1 MGELV
6 VMTAPRVCRMAV
18 IGRSGHIFE
27 GNVQMDRRLL
37 VLALGM
43 FALGTDTFVVAGVL
57 PEVARSFH
65 VGIGAAG
72 QMTTLYAVTNGILAP
87 IIATLAARVPRK
99 TLLLT
104 GLGIFVVAN
113 LGTALAPSFA
123 LAMVM
128 RALAGAA
135 AAAFSTTAISS
146 ATVIVPPERRGGA
159 IAVVIAG
166 LSLST
171 ALGAPLGALIGGL
184 SDWHWTMVFVAALAA
199 ASGLGVMALLSHIP
213 MLPPVSLAQRLAPLS
228 DRRVGLTLASTFLFF
243 TAAFTIYTY
252 LSVVFDR
259 AIGGNT
265 AVLSGLLVLW
275 GTAGTVSNFLVGRLV
290 DTIGNRKVLT
300 TMLVFVVADFVLLPW
315 TSTHLWTAI
324 PAVLVWGFCGWGM
337 LVPQQHR
344 IVGIAPALAPIVLGL
359 NNSATFLGTTA
370 AGVVGA
376 VGIQMVG
383 GSRLGFVAAAF
394 AAGALIVAERAARAI
409 EAFEKKQAANHGL
422 ATPAGAIVE
431 QAKA

>member
-1 MGELV
+1 
-6 VMTAPRVCRMAV
+6 
-18 IGRSGHIFE
+18 
-27 GNVQMDRRLL
+27 MDRRLL

-43 FALGTDTFVVAGVL
+43 FAVGTDTFVVAGVL

-65 VGIGAAG
+65 VSIGAAG
-72 QMTTLYAVTNGILAP
+72 QMTTIYAATTGILAP
-87 IIATLAARVPRK
+87 VIAALAARVPRK

-104 GLGIFVVAN
+104 GLITFVVSN
-113 LGTALAPSFA
+113 LGTAIAPTFA
-123 LAMVM
+123 VAMVM

-135 AAAFSTTAISS
+135 AAAFSTTATSS
-146 ATVIVPPERRGGA
+146 ATAIVPPERRGAA

-171 ALGAPLGALIGGL
+171 ALGAPLGALIGSL

-199 ASGLGVMALLSHIP
+199 ASALGVMALLSHIP
-213 MLPPVSLAQRLAPLS
+213 MLPPVSLAKRLAPLS
-228 DRRVGLTLASTFLFF
+228 DSRVGLTLTSTFLFF

-265 AVLSGLLVLW
+265 VVLSGLLVLW
-275 GTAGTVSNFLVGRLV
+275 GAAGTVSNFLVGRLV
-290 DTIGNRKVLT
+290 DAIGNRKVLA
-300 TMLVFVVADFVLLPW
+300 TMLLFVVADFVLLPW
-315 TSTHLWTAI
+315 TSAHLWTAI
-324 PAVLVWGFCGWGM
+324 PAILVWGFCGWGM

-359 NNSATFLGTTA
+359 NSSATFLGTTA

-376 VGIQMVG
+376 IGIQMVG
-383 GSRLGFVAAAF
+383 GPKLGFVAAAF
-394 AAGALIVAERAARAI
+394 AAGALVVAELAARSI
-409 EAFEKKQAANHGL
+409 DAFEKKQMTSESLL
-422 ATPAGAIVE
+422 APVGVSVE
-431 QAKA
+431 QAKT